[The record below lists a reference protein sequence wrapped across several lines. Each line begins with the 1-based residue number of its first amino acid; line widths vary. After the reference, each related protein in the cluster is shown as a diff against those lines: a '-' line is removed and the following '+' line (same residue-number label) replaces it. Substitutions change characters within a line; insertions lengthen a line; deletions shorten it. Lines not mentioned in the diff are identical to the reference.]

1 MGRGACGGPTMS
13 SHYQYTPYVWPMLVA
28 AGLSVPLGAYAWRR
42 RSVPGAL
49 PFAVM
54 CLFGLPWMLGSA
66 LELAAVNLP
75 AKIFW
80 VKFQSVWQGPAA
92 SAVLWFA
99 LQYAHLTRW
108 LNRRVLILLFFPWL
122 AGLALT
128 VTNDA
133 HHWFWAG
140 FTLDGGVRPVRGPA
154 CWILLGYGF
163 ALATAAS
170 VVFVWLFWRSR
181 LHRRPAALCL
191 GGQLAVRVAYLLDA
205 SRANPLPI
213 DPVPISIVFVTV
225 SYALAVFHFRLL
237 ELIPIARG
245 TMVEQM
251 REGMLVLDTR
261 ERIVDLNHAA
271 EQIVGIPAARA
282 RGGSLAEVFP
292 ACRTTET
299 EISVGSRHYALHL
312 SSLKDWRG
320 SPLGSLILLH
330 DVTEQKRAQEQLLE
344 QQRALATLQER
355 DRVARELHDGLG
367 QVLGF
372 VKMQAKSARVLLARD
387 QVSEADAC
395 LARLAAVAQ
404 DAHAD
409 VREYILGARAGMSA
423 GGGFLPAL
431 EDYLRRFREN
441 YGIAAQLDVAAELRA
456 QALEPTVEAQLLRI
470 IQEALTNVRK
480 HARAHAVDIR
490 LGVSNGRAEAMVRD
504 DGAGF
509 DAALLEAAEGQKF
522 GLRFM
527 RERAEEVGGAL
538 QVRSA
543 PGQGTQ
549 VIISVPLQEGPL

>member
-1 MGRGACGGPTMS
+1 MS
-13 SHYQYTPYVWPMLVA
+13 SHYHYTPYIWPTLVA

-54 CLFGLPWMLGSA
+54 CLFGFPWMLGSA
-66 LELAAVNLP
+66 LELAAADLP
-75 AKIFW
+75 ATIFW

-92 SAVLWFA
+92 TAVLWFA
-99 LQYAHLTRW
+99 LEYAHLTRW
-108 LNRRVLILLFFPWL
+108 LNRRVLILLFLPWL

-133 HHWFWAG
+133 HHWLWAG
-140 FTLDGGVRPVRGPA
+140 FAFEGGVRPVRGPA
-154 CWILLGYGF
+154 YWVFLGYGL
-163 ALATAAS
+163 ALAMAAS

-205 SRANPLPI
+205 FHVNPLPI
-213 DPVPISIVFVTV
+213 DPVPISIALVTV
-225 SYALAVFHFRLL
+225 TYALAVFHFRLL

-245 TMVEQM
+245 TLVEQM
-251 REGMLVLDTR
+251 REGMLVLDAR
-261 ERIVDLNHAA
+261 ERIVDLNHTA

-282 RGGSLAEVFP
+282 RGRTLAEVFP
-292 ACRTTET
+292 ACRLRKP
-299 EISVGSRHYALHL
+299 EISVGSRDYALHL
-312 SSLKDWRG
+312 SSLMDWRG

-330 DVTEQKRAQEQLLE
+330 DVTEQKRAQAKLLE
-344 QQRALATLQER
+344 HQRALAMFQER
-355 DRVARELHDGLG
+355 DRVARELHDSLG

-372 VKMQAKSARVLLARD
+372 VKMQAGSARALLARN
-387 QVSEADAC
+387 QVPEADAC

-441 YGIAAQLDVAAELRA
+441 YGIAARLDVAAELSA

-480 HARAHAVDIR
+480 HARARGVDIR
-490 LGVSNGRAEAMVRD
+490 LGVSNGRAEAVVRD

-509 DAALLEAAEGQKF
+509 EAAALESAEGQTF

-527 RERAEEVGGAL
+527 RERAEEVGGAV

-549 VIISVPLQEGPL
+549 IIISVPLQVGPS